1 MVMSFNRYLP
11 VILPDIEESEPGGAV
26 ATGAGQS
33 SDGKQRISYIT
44 DETITRN
51 CTVTSGGSST
61 SATSVTTPAVTV
73 PLCVLGEVQLRFLC
87 PDDLEE
93 VRSLCQDWFP
103 IGEHLESVEVFLFA

>member
-11 VILPDIEESEPGGAV
+11 VILPDIEESEPGGVVAASAV
-26 ATGAGQS
+26 QP

-44 DETITRN
+44 DETVTRN
-51 CTVTSGGSST
+51 CTVTTTGGNST
-61 SATSVTTPAVTV
+61 TATSVTTPAVTV

-103 IGEHLESVEVFLFA
+103 IGEHI